1 MKTTLTFDDDVAA
14 ALERVRRTRN
24 ASLKDV
30 VNDALRRGLKDLS
43 TALDRADASESDVV
57 CLKREERALREQIRR
72 FRAADRLARD
82 DVHRRRRRS

>member
-1 MKTTLTFDDDVAA
+1 MKTTLTLDDDVAA

-24 ASLKDV
+24 ANLKDV
-30 VNDALRRGLKDLS
+30 VNDALRRGLNDLS
-43 TALDRADASESDVV
+43 TALDQAGASDSDAER
-57 CLKREERALREQIRR
+57 LKREERALREQIRR

>member
-1 MKTTLTFDDDVAA
+1 MKTTLTLDDDVAA

-30 VNDALRRGLKDLS
+30 VNDALRRGLNDLS
-43 TALDRADASESDVV
+43 TALDRVDASESDAE

>member
-1 MKTTLTFDDDVAA
+1 MKTTLTLDDDVAA

-30 VNDALRRGLKDLS
+30 VNDALRRGLNDLS
-43 TALDRADASESDVV
+43 TALDRADANESDAER
-57 CLKREERALREQIRR
+57 LKREERALREQIRR

>member
-1 MKTTLTFDDDVAA
+1 MKTTLTLDDDVAA

-30 VNDALRRGLKDLS
+30 VNDALRRGLNDLS
-43 TALDRADASESDVV
+43 TALDRADASESHAER
-57 CLKREERALREQIRR
+57 LKREVRALREQIRR
-72 FRAADRLARD
+72 FCAADRLARD

>member
-1 MKTTLTFDDDVAA
+1 MKTTLTLDDDVAA

-30 VNDALRRGLKDLS
+30 VNDALRRGLNDLS
-43 TALDRADASESDVV
+43 TRLNRAGANDSDAER
-57 CLKREERALREQIRR
+57 LKREERALREQIRR

-82 DVHRRRRRS
+82 DVHRRRS